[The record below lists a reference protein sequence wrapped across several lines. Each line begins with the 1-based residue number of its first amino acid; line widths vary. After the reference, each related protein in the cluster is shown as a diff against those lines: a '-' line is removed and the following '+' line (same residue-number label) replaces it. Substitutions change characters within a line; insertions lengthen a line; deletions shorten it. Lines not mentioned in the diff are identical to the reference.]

1 MTTFIYEN
9 TEEILNENGHL
20 LPSVIIEASNEQEAD
35 EIYRGYDGSR
45 AQNKMRDYH
54 F

>member
-1 MTTFIYEN
+1 MTTFTYEN
-9 TEEILNENGHL
+9 TQEILNENGNL
-20 LPSVIIEASNEQEAD
+20 LPSVEIEAVDEMRAD

-54 F
+54 V